1 MSFEPTLEESDARRP
16 IYLDNA
22 ATTPLDPRVR
32 AAMLGALDAGAG
44 NASAMH
50 APGRRVRACIEA
62 ARAEV
67 ATLINAPAEAIVF
80 TSGATESDNLAIL
93 GSARGNRARGHRVVS
108 LKTEHRAVLDA
119 CTSLER
125 EGFAVTLLAPGHAG
139 LLDPAALA
147 AALTPTTTL
156 ASVMLVNNETG
167 VVQDIAALAAV
178 CHARGVLLH
187 VDAAQAAGRV
197 PIDVVA
203 LDVDLMSLS
212 AHKIHGPV
220 GVGALYVRRA
230 PRPTLE
236 PLQYGGGQEGGLRSG
251 SLAAHQ
257 IAGMGEA
264 FRLASSEGLAESA
277 RLRALSERLWQ
288 GLAPLGGVHLNGDV
302 LRRAPHIVN
311 VSFEGVDG
319 EALLLELEGLVL
331 ASGAAC
337 SAESGEPSYVLRAL
351 GRPDVLAA
359 ASLRF
364 SLGRLTTTAEVE
376 AAIAEV
382 RTGVARLR
390 ALGPP

>member
-1 MSFEPTLEESDARRP
+1 MAGSGEAIPR

-22 ATTPLDPRVR
+22 ATTPLDPQVR
-32 AAMLGALDAGAG
+32 AAMLAALDACAG

-50 APGRRVRACIEA
+50 APGRRARERIEA
-62 ARAEV
+62 ARADV
-67 ATLINAPAEAIVF
+67 AALIRAPADSIVF

-93 GSARGNRARGHRVVS
+93 GGARGNRARGRHLVS
-108 LKTEHRAVLDA
+108 LRTEHRAVLDA
-119 CTSLER
+119 CQALER
-125 EGFAVTLLAPGHAG
+125 EGFAVTLLVPGPDG

-147 AALTPTTTL
+147 AALTPKTTL
-156 ASVMLVNNETG
+156 VSVMLVNNETG

-178 CHARGVLLH
+178 CRARGVLVH

-197 PIDVVA
+197 PIDVGA
-203 LDVDLMSLS
+203 LDVDLISLS
-212 AHKIHGPV
+212 AHKVHGPV
-220 GVGALYVRRA
+220 GVGALYVRRT

-264 FRLASSEGLAESA
+264 FRLATADGERESA
-277 RLRALSERLWQ
+277 RLQGLAERLWTLLE
-288 GLAPLGGVHLNGDV
+288 GLGGVHLNGHRT
-302 LRRAPHIVN
+302 RRAPHIVN

-319 EALLLELEGLVL
+319 EALLLELEGLIV

-351 GRPDVLAA
+351 GRPDALAQ

-364 SLGRLTTTAEVE
+364 SLGRFSTAADVE
-376 AAIAEV
+376 AAATRV
-382 RTGVARLR
+382 RAGLTRLR
-390 ALGPP
+390 GLAPP